1 MCQFCVLLANS
12 STVAALLFLFLS
24 CRSCRQ
30 VTVNPP
36 DVIDSKLS
44 TAQLSALKMDNV
56 VGRLDPLETP

>member
-24 CRSCRQ
+24 SRNCRQ
-30 VTVNPP
+30 VAVNPP
-36 DVIDSKLS
+36 DVIDSRLS

>member
-12 STVAALLFLFLS
+12 STVAALLFLFFS
-24 CRSCRQ
+24 CRSCPQ
-30 VTVNPP
+30 LTLNPP
-36 DVIDSKLS
+36 DVIDIMLS